1 MYNGIGLQTA
11 RGSGTNGYVQRNL
24 SFVHVSKPKIDYKT
38 EEEIR
43 RFESEYLKAPNR
55 EILEHHRKRKI
66 EVQCLELEE
75 KLEKKGLSED
85 EIQKRVDEYRQE
97 LQKKMLKALEN
108 RQEFIEE
115 ILNSKGT
122 EPRILSKIR
131 IF

>member
-24 SFVHVSKPKIDYKT
+24 SFVHVGKPKIDYKT

-43 RFESEYLKAPNR
+43 RFESEYIKAPNE

-75 KLEKKGLSED
+75 KLEKKGYVYL
-85 EIQKRVDEYRQE
+85 
-97 LQKKMLKALEN
+97 L
-108 RQEFIEE
+108 F
-115 ILNSKGT
+115 
-122 EPRILSKIR
+122 
-131 IF
+131 F